1 MNKFEQQLVDAK
13 KRFRTRLLIVGLG
26 GFSLL
31 FVALFVIYWTRAV
44 SVHITPQEAAYLSD
58 LSISD
63 GVGLVIAGKVFS
75 LGKQAELLVKAK
87 GFYDETIEIDFGSGI
102 RNISVNMREVPS
114 QVVITTTPA
123 SEKTQWL
130 LNGKTKFVGERFVRN
145 MLSGL
150 KSVEIDHPY
159 FVEEVVEFEVERAKS
174 VLLEVE
180 LKPISRNLVIQ
191 SVPDKAQVEI
201 NGELVGQTPVE
212 VELEGGVHNLNVSRS
227 GYFTATD
234 TIEVTN
240 TSNDLLRDFI
250 LKTKL
255 AFVGVTVSPTGGMLT
270 VDGLITNPSSK
281 ISLTPNQNHVLRYE
295 KEGYISQSSNINLK
309 PEEQTKIS
317 FQLQEETGQVIVKS
331 HPVAEILVDGK
342 SFGNTPQD
350 LKLQTIPQTI
360 VLRQEGYR
368 AEEIS
373 ITPDANSPLLVQK
386 ILQTEFEV
394 QMSQAANMVTNSAG
408 IKMKL
413 FDPRVNSRG
422 RYTMGAPRNET
433 GQRANEFLREVE
445 LTKPFYVGTTEV
457 TEGQFA
463 SFKGSKPGN
472 PDFPVKN
479 VSWTHVVEFCNW
491 LSKQEGLEL
500 VYNFANGIVIGF
512 NPKANGYRLLTEA
525 EWEWL
530 ARVAGRSK
538 KFKFVW
544 GNKTTIPPRSG
555 NFADESGKKTLAR
568 IIPRYNDGFP
578 SIAPVGSFPAD
589 PAGLHDVAG
598 NVSEWVHDVYSLIPP
613 KPNQVELNPFGEQ
626 IGTSHVIKGSNF
638 RSATVTEMRS
648 SFREGLTEEQEEIG
662 FRIARYVYG
671 KEG

>member
-1 MNKFEQQLVDAK
+1 MNKFEQQLVTAK
-13 KRFRTRLLIVGLG
+13 KRFRTRLLFVGLG

-31 FVALFVIYWTRAV
+31 LIALFVIYWTRAV
-44 SVHITPQEAAYLSD
+44 SVHVTPQEAAYLSN

-63 GVGLVIAGKVFS
+63 GVGLVVAGKVFS
-75 LGKQAELLVKAK
+75 LGKRAELLVKAK
-87 GFYDETIEIDFGSGI
+87 GFYDETIDIDFGSGV
-102 RNISVNMREVPS
+102 RNISVNMREIPS
-114 QVVITTTPA
+114 QVVIATTPA

-130 LNGKTKFVGERFVRN
+130 LNGKTKFVGERFVQK
-145 MLSGL
+145 MLSG
-150 KSVEIDHPY
+150 SNSIEIDHPY
-159 FVEEVVEFEVERAKS
+159 FKKESVEFEVERAKS

-180 LKPISRNLVIQ
+180 LEPISRNLVIQ
-191 SVPDKAQVEI
+191 SVPDKALVEI
-201 NGELVGQTPVE
+201 NGKQVGKTPVE
-212 VELEGGVHNLNVSRS
+212 VGLAGGVHNVNVSRS

-240 TSNDLLRDFI
+240 RSNDLVRDFI

-255 AFVGVTVSPTGGMLT
+255 ASVGVSVSPAGGMLT
-270 VDGLITNPSSK
+270 VDGLLTNPSSR
-281 ISLTPNQNHVLRYE
+281 ISMTPNQNHVIRYE
-295 KEGYISQSSNINLK
+295 KEGYISQSRNINLK

-317 FQLQEETGQVIVKS
+317 FQLQKETGQVMVKS
-331 HPVAEILVDGK
+331 NPIAEILVDGK
-342 SFGNTPQD
+342 SFGDTPQN
-350 LKLQTIPQTI
+350 LELQTIPQTI
-360 VLRQEGYR
+360 TLRREGYR
-368 AEEIS
+368 AIEVP
-373 ITPDANSPLLVQK
+373 ITPDANSPLLVQEN
-386 ILQTEFEV
+386 LQTEFEV
-394 QMSQAANMVTNSAG
+394 QMSQATDMLTNSVG

-413 FDPRVNSRG
+413 FDPSKSKG

-463 SFKGSKPGN
+463 SFKGSKSGN
-472 PDFPVKN
+472 PDLPVKD

-491 LSKQEGLEL
+491 LSKQEGLEP
-500 VYNFANGIVIGF
+500 VYEFSNGVVIGF

-530 ARVAGRSK
+530 ARVAGRPN

-544 GNKTTIPPRSG
+544 GDETTIPPRSG
-555 NFADESGKKTLAR
+555 NFADESGKNSLAR
-568 IIPRYNDGFP
+568 IIPRYSDGFP

-589 PAGLHDVAG
+589 PAGLHDIAG

-613 KPNQVELNPFGEQ
+613 KPNQVELNPFGES

-648 SFREGLTEEQEEIG
+648 SFREGLSEGQEEIG